1 MNQLFLIRHGP
12 AEDRERWDGDDGL
25 RPLTPKGSKRVRAV
39 ARALRR
45 QGLVFDVVVSS
56 PLLRARQTAQI
67 LADALGRERWVVD
80 AGVLAPGL
88 DHAALF
94 AYIEQHHAK
103 ASNIALIGHEP
114 DLGRLASRL
123 LTGGESLALRLRK
136 AGVCWMEF
144 QGGQNGNGSLAQLR
158 ALWEPAGLEAQR

>member
-1 MNQLFLIRHGP
+1 MNQLFLIRHGS

-25 RPLTPKGSKRVRAV
+25 RPLTPKGGKRVRAV

-45 QGLVFDVVVSS
+45 QGLVFDVVISS

-88 DHAALF
+88 EQAALWT
-94 AYIEQHHAK
+94 YLNEHYAK

-123 LTGGESLALRLRK
+123 LTGGENLTLRLRK
-136 AGVCWMEF
+136 AGVCWLEF
-144 QGGQNGNGSLAQLR
+144 PEGQNGNGSLAQLR
-158 ALWEPAGLEAQR
+158 ALWEPAGLESQR